1 MLDIQKIR
9 NDFPILSR
17 EVYGKP
23 LVYLDNTATT
33 QKPRQVIERVNAFY
47 SEINSNIH
55 RGVHHLS
62 EQSSHEYEMAREKV
76 RGFINA
82 ADVSEIIFTKGT
94 TESINLVAHSFGEMM
109 LQAGDEVIVSEMEH
123 HSNIVPWQL
132 VCERKQATLK
142 VLPMDDEG
150 TLQLDALKE
159 LITPKTK
166 LLAVTWVS
174 NTLGC
179 INPVKEIIKIAHGRN
194 VPVLLDAAQAVQHI
208 PVDVQ
213 DLDCDFLAFSGHKMY
228 AHAGI
233 GVLYGNKQLLEEMPP
248 YQGGGGMID
257 EVTFEKTTWAK
268 PPLKFEAGTV
278 NYPGAVSLGAAI
290 DYIGEAGLENIM
302 THETQVYDYARE
314 QLAKIEGLRLYGS
327 TKAMT
332 GAISFTLDGVHHYDA
347 GVVLDKLGIAVR
359 TGHHCAQPLMR
370 HYGIQ
375 GTMRASFGMYN
386 TKQEVDRLIE
396 GINKVR
402 QMF

>member
-9 NDFPILSR
+9 NDFPILHK
-17 EVYGKP
+17 EVHGKP

-33 QKPRQVIERVNAFY
+33 QKPRQVIERMNAFY
-47 SEINSNIH
+47 SETNSNIH

-82 ADVSEIIFTKGT
+82 GDVSEIIFTKGT
-94 TESINLVAHSFGEMM
+94 TESINLVAHSYGDMM

-132 VCERKQATLK
+132 VCEKKQATLK
-142 VLPMDDEG
+142 VLPMDDDGRLRLEK
-150 TLQLDALKE
+150 LNE
-159 LITPKTK
+159 LITAKTK

-179 INPVKEIIKIAHGRN
+179 INPVKEIVKAAHERG
-194 VPVLLDAAQAVQHI
+194 VPVLLDAAQAVQHM

-213 DLDCDFLAFSGHKMY
+213 QLDCDFLAFSGHKMY

-233 GVLYGNKQLLEEMPP
+233 GVLYGKRHLLEEMPP

-257 EVTFEKTTWAK
+257 EVTFEKTTWAR
-268 PPLKFEAGTV
+268 PPLKFEAGTT
-278 NYPGAVSLGAAI
+278 NYPGAVSLAAAI
-290 DYIGEAGLENIM
+290 DYLLDAGIDDIM
-302 THETQVYDYARE
+302 QHEKQVYDHARKE
-314 QLAKIEGLRLYGS
+314 IAKIEGLKIYGN
-327 TKAMT
+327 TDAMT
-332 GAISFTLDGVHHYDA
+332 GAISFNLDGVHHYDA

-370 HYGIQ
+370 HYGVQ
-375 GTMRASFGMYN
+375 GTIRASFGLYN

-396 GINKVR
+396 GVNKVR